1 MLLGDDK
8 KGNRGLENPGE
19 EERRWELLG
28 GLPFG
33 TIDFILKNKKKK
45 LLISRERERERKPRG
60 DSSPPRIDDKKII
73 STGLTSRRPFTLE
86 VLNFSQQRPISSVS
100 PPPET
105 STGEEREGGGGGGGR
120 TGLVEQKAKRL
131 GKLSTR
137 RCEPDLWMQIQ

>member
-33 TIDFILKNKKKK
+33 TIDFILKNKKKATYFM
-45 LLISRERERERKPRG
+45 RERERERKPRG
-60 DSSPPRIDDKKII
+60 DSSPPRINDKKII

-100 PPPET
+100 PPQKLPQ
-105 STGEEREGGGGGGGR
+105 GRKEREEGGEAAARG
-120 TGLVEQKAKRL
+120 
-131 GKLSTR
+131 
-137 RCEPDLWMQIQ
+137 W

>member
-33 TIDFILKNKKKK
+33 TIDFILKNKKKATYFM
-45 LLISRERERERKPRG
+45 RERERERKPRG

-100 PPPET
+100 PPQKLPE
-105 STGEEREGGGGGGGR
+105 GRKERGGGGGGGR

>member
-45 LLISRERERERKPRG
+45 LLISRERERERENLLETA
-60 DSSPPRIDDKKII
+60 SPLA
-73 STGLTSRRPFTLE
+73 STTKRSFLPG
-86 VLNFSQQRPISSVS
+86 S
-100 PPPET
+100 P
-105 STGEEREGGGGGGGR
+105 
-120 TGLVEQKAKRL
+120 L
-131 GKLSTR
+131 GAPSPLR
-137 RCEPDLWMQIQ
+137 F

>member
-45 LLISRERERERKPRG
+45 LLISRERERER
-60 DSSPPRIDDKKII
+60 
-73 STGLTSRRPFTLE
+73 E
-86 VLNFSQQRPISSVS
+86 N
-100 PPPET
+100 
-105 STGEEREGGGGGGGR
+105 
-120 TGLVEQKAKRL
+120 LVETAPPLASTTKRSFLPGSPL
-131 GKLSTR
+131 GAPSPLR
-137 RCEPDLWMQIQ
+137 F

>member
-33 TIDFILKNKKKK
+33 TIDFILKNKKKSY
-45 LLISRERERERKPRG
+45 LFHARERERERKPRG

-100 PPPET
+100 PPRNFQRGGKRGRG
-105 STGEEREGGGGGGGR
+105 GERRPHGAGR
-120 TGLVEQKAKRL
+120 TKGQEAWEAINPSL
-131 GKLSTR
+131 
-137 RCEPDLWMQIQ
+137 

>member
-45 LLISRERERERKPRG
+45 LLISRERE
-60 DSSPPRIDDKKII
+60 
-73 STGLTSRRPFTLE
+73 
-86 VLNFSQQRPISSVS
+86 
-100 PPPET
+100 
-105 STGEEREGGGGGGGR
+105 GEGEREKTSWR
-120 TGLVEQKAKRL
+120 QLPPSHRRQKDHFYRAH
-131 GKLSTR
+131 LSA
-137 RCEPDLWMQIQ
+137 PLHP